1 MKIGILETG
10 GNILSLKKILN
21 YIGFDSNLINSKKNI
36 NDFDIYI
43 LPGIGSFD
51 NPLKKLKDLSLLEFF
66 SNSSNLK
73 NKKLIGICS
82 GMQILFDKSEEGNS
96 EGLSL
101 IPGNVLK
108 FKNIKYK
115 IPHMGWNFLKSEQS
129 FLNIKNKKFYF
140 AHSYYVECETKYI
153 QAYCN
158 YDINFPAIVR
168 NKNIW
173 GIQFHPEKSH
183 LNGMDLLKNILN
195 NQ

>member
-21 YIGFDSNLINSKKNI
+21 YIGFDTNLINSKKNI

-82 GMQILFDKSEEGNS
+82 GMQILFDKSEEGDN

-129 FLNIKNKKFYF
+129 FLNIKDKKFYF
-140 AHSYYVECETKYI
+140 AHSYYVDCETKYI